1 MAATGKAIKWY
12 RSPVSKADMAMLN
25 QKSDLKGALWTL
37 GFLGI
42 LATTGTAVVLSSLYL
57 PWYVTVAL
65 LFVHGTCWPFLVNG
79 FHELI
84 HESVFK
90 TRRLNHY
97 FLWIYSFLGHHN
109 PIGFWASHTEHHKY
123 TLNPP
128 DDMEEVLPRKVY
140 LFDFLHGG
148 IVNWNGPG
156 WFLTGNLRTAVGF
169 LDGPWMTHLF
179 KDNPVKYRQLR
190 AWAIL
195 LLVGHGAII
204 AASCWFHLYILAVV
218 ITCAPW
224 YGGMLQSMV
233 NNTQHVG
240 MQDKVTDFRLNTR
253 SIDVNPLLR
262 FLYWNMNYHVEH
274 HMYAAVPCYNLGKL
288 HRLIRDDLPTP
299 PKGIYGAWK
308 LIWGIQAKQ
317 KADPTYVYIP
327 ELPAK
332 KVAEPAVEALA
343 TTPAAE
349 PAPVEATADP
359 TLVAT

>member
-179 KDNPVKYRQLR
+179 KDNPVKHRHLR

-204 AASCWFHLYILAVV
+204 AASCWFHLRPVV
-218 ITCAPW
+218 RRHAAIH
-224 YGGMLQSMV
+224 GQ
-233 NNTQHVG
+233 QHPARRHAG
-240 MQDKVTDFRLNTR
+240 QGHRFPPEH
-253 SIDVNPLLR
+253 PLDRREPPAALPV
-262 FLYWNMNYHVEH
+262 LEH
-274 HMYAAVPCYNLGKL
+274 
-288 HRLIRDDLPTP
+288 
-299 PKGIYGAWK
+299 
-308 LIWGIQAKQ
+308 
-317 KADPTYVYIP
+317 
-327 ELPAK
+327 ELPRRAPH
-332 KVAEPAVEALA
+332 VRRGPVLQFGQAAPPDPRRPAHAAQGDLWRVEADLGH
-343 TTPAAE
+343 PGEAE
-349 PAPVEATADP
+349 GGSDLRVHPGIAGEEGG
-359 TLVAT
+359 